1 MPQQELVTDILQP
14 TDPEIRNLISLHAVA
29 RYWGVDETFARQR
42 LREHGVRF
50 AKLDCP
56 LMVRLADI
64 QEFEKAHTIIL
75 GNKPDPKAKRKGG
88 MAPS

>member
-1 MPQQELVTDILQP
+1 MPQQEFVTDILQP
-14 TDPEIRNLISLHAVA
+14 TDPEIRVLISLHAVA

-50 AKLDCP
+50 ARVDSP
-56 LMVRLADI
+56 LMVRWRDI

-75 GNKPDPKAKRKGG
+75 EPKAKRKEVT
-88 MAPS
+88 PP